1 MFPIPGE
8 EGEFDL
14 QFFRD
19 ESFERRKCIKCGS
32 YFWTI
37 DDERKTCGDPPC
49 DVYSFIGNPAGK
61 KPMNI
66 NEVRDSFI
74 GFFSD
79 THKIIKPY
87 PIVPR
92 WREDVLLVN
101 ASIYDFQPHVTS
113 GLVKPPGNP
122 LVMSQ
127 PCIRMDDVDSV
138 GFTGRHLTSFEMLC
152 HDSFNYADKKVYWKN
167 ETVSYC
173 YHLFTKAI
181 GIDGKLISFKEKP
194 WSGGGNAGAA
204 LEVFVR
210 GLELATLVFMDLKS
224 DPEGAFEIDGEK
236 YTKMPLE
243 VVDTGYGLER
253 IAWVTQGS
261 STVYDAVFPE
271 VIKFVMD
278 NSTVRFAETS
288 EMARVTI
295 KGIGENYLSQSAD
308 TDDRIRFLKN
318 AYIISD
324 HSRSLVHLLKDY
336 VIPSNVKVG
345 YLERMLLR
353 RLFRA
358 AEIINF
364 TGNVMELL
372 KMHIDSLKGIIEDFP
387 YEFAEEIIKDEMEKY
402 VRSVKEGTGEVARI
416 IRKKHK
422 IDLDD
427 LQVLYDSSGM
437 PPDLVREIAGREHI
451 DVTIPG
457 DFHSLIAKRH
467 RIQQKAT
474 KDDFAGFPQI
484 KTRPLYYDD
493 THIYEFNAIVLFSSS
508 NRIIPNQTA
517 FYPTGGGQP
526 NDLGYFIYRGKKVM
540 VTDVTR
546 NGDSII
552 HTLEEPVEK
561 GSRIMGHIDVER
573 RRRLMVH
580 HSSTHLILGIMREY
594 LGEQVWQTGA
604 QKGVESSRIDI
615 SYNRKLSGEDIAEI
629 ERRCLK
635 AILENR
641 RIHAS
646 FMDWNK
652 ATEKYGF
659 RLFEGGVPLSSK
671 LRVVEIEG
679 VDIEGCGGTHLDNT
693 GEIGIIKIISA
704 ESIQEGI
711 QRITFCAGNSAL
723 DYIQLNYSQLNL
735 IKKAS
740 RVTTENISDGVQK
753 IADENVELRKKID
766 IYIRTRAEE
775 LFSNATIKTIGSTQW
790 KMVAGNMDSDLM
802 QFLSKLIISRNSN
815 SIVFNLGD
823 SNVSIISSDPALSVQ
838 PLREFSIKGEFKPS
852 RFIKAAMDREEFAKL
867 LKALDIM
874 H

>member
-1 MFPIPGE
+1 MLQIPSD
-8 EGEFDL
+8 EGDFNL
-14 QFFRD
+14 QFFKD

-32 YFWTI
+32 YYWSQ
-37 DDERKTCGDPPC
+37 DRERKTCGDPPC
-49 DVYSFIGNPAGK
+49 DVYSFIGNAAGT
-61 KPMNI
+61 KPMNV
-66 NEVRDSFI
+66 NMVRESFL

-152 HDSFNYADKKVYWKN
+152 HDSFNYPGNHVYWKN

-173 YHLFTKAI
+173 YNFFTRAI
-181 GIDGKLISFKEKP
+181 GIDGKQISFKEKP

-204 LEVFVR
+204 LEVFVK

-224 DPEGAFEIDGEK
+224 DPEGQFEIDGEK
-236 YTKMPLE
+236 YSKMPLE

-253 IAWVTQGS
+253 IAWVTMGS

-271 VIKFVMD
+271 VIKFVKD
-278 NSTVRFAETS
+278 HSGVNFADS
-288 EMARVTI
+288 DEMAKVTI
-295 KGIGENYLSQSAD
+295 NGVSESYLSQSSD
-308 TDDRIRFLKN
+308 SDELIRYLRN

-353 RLFRA
+353 RIFRA
-358 AEIINF
+358 ADIINF
-364 TGNVMELL
+364 TGNILDIM
-372 KMHIDSLKGIIEDFP
+372 KMHIQALSGIIEDFP
-387 YEFAEEIIKDEMEKY
+387 YKFAEEII
-402 VRSVKEGTGEVARI
+402 TGEREKFQKNIVEGKAEVLRLLK
-416 IRKKHK
+416 RKKS
-422 IDLDD
+422 IGNED
-427 LQVLYDSSGM
+427 LQLLYDSSGM
-437 PPDLVREIAGREHI
+437 PPDLVREIANSEHVVI
-451 DVTIPG
+451 EIPK
-457 DFHSLIAKRH
+457 DFHSLIAARH
-467 RIQQKAT
+467 KIVQKT
-474 KDDFAGFPQI
+474 GDNNIEIYPEI

-493 THIYEFNAIVLFSSS
+493 THIYDFNALVLFS
-508 NRIIPNQTA
+508 NKNKIIPNQTA

-526 NDLGYFIYRGKKVM
+526 NDLGYFVYKGKNVQVTNVEKKVE
-540 VTDVTR
+540 
-546 NGDSII
+546 SIV
-552 HTLEEPVEK
+552 HTLETPIEK
-561 GSRIMGHIDVER
+561 GSRIIGHIDVER

-580 HSSTHLILGIMREY
+580 HSSTHLILGVMRSY
-594 LGEQVWQTGA
+594 LGEQVWQAGA

-615 SYNRKLSGEDIAEI
+615 SYNRKLTEEDVREI
-629 ERRCLK
+629 ERRCLL
-635 AILENR
+635 AIMENR
-641 RIHAS
+641 KIKAS

-679 VDIEGCGGTHLDNT
+679 VDIEGCGGTHLSNT

-711 QRITFCAGNSAL
+711 QRIIFCAGKSAL
-723 DYIQLNYSQLNL
+723 DYIQANYSQLNQ
-735 IKKAS
+735 IRKDTRITS
-740 RVTTENISDGVQK
+740 EDVSNGVQK
-753 IADENVELRKKID
+753 LTQENVDLRK
-766 IYIRTRAEE
+766 RLE
-775 LFSNATIKTIGSTQW
+775 LYIKTQAESLYASSQETTIGQHRW
-790 KMVAGNMDSDLM
+790 NLIHGNIDQDVY
-802 QFLSKLIISRNSN
+802 QFLIKYIMSKNTNFIILNEEDLTISVICREPSISKELLDSIPHN
-815 SIVFNLGD
+815 SIV
-823 SNVSIISSDPALSVQ
+823 
-838 PLREFSIKGEFKPS
+838 KPS
-852 RFIKAAMDREEFAKL
+852 RFIKIELSRDQFSEY
-867 LKALDIM
+867 LKILK
-874 H
+874 